1 MCARLD
7 VPHAVLHATVARGSS
22 LQAQARAVRYA
33 ALTEW
38 AVASDATILLTA
50 HHADDQAE
58 TLLMRLARG
67 AGLSGLSGVR
77 ASLDLTPGVRVAR
90 PLLNWRKVEL
100 QAIVD
105 ASGHVA
111 ASDPT
116 NQDPRHDRT
125 AVRAL
130 LAESPAL
137 DAARLTASAHHLAQA
152 EDALD
157 WMTQR
162 LAAERLS
169 ASGEELH
176 LDARDLPEELA
187 RRLLLSGIAQ
197 LGGPEAR
204 GPDVARALAA
214 LRDGGTCTLSGLQL
228 SGGAMWTLRPA
239 PPRRRT

>member
-1 MCARLD
+1 

-204 GPDVARALAA
+204 GPDVARALAT

>member
-1 MCARLD
+1 MLR
-7 VPHAVLHATVARGSS
+7 ATVARGSS

-38 AVASDATILLTA
+38 AIGCEAPVLLTA

-77 ASLDLTPGVRVAR
+77 ASVDLTPGVRVAR

-105 ASGHVA
+105 ASGHIA
-111 ASDPT
+111 ATDPT
-116 NQDPRHDRT
+116 NHDPRHDRT
-125 AVRAL
+125 AVRNL
-130 LAESPAL
+130 LAETPSL

-157 WMTQR
+157 WTARR
-162 LAAERLS
+162 LAAERMTILDEQIS
-169 ASGEELH
+169 
-176 LDARDLPEELA
+176 LDAAALPEELA
-187 RRLLLSGIAQ
+187 RRLLLMAIAQ
-197 LGGPEAR
+197 LGRPEPR
-204 GPDVARALAA
+204 GPDMARALAT
-214 LRDGGTCTLSGLQL
+214 LLEGGTCTLSGLQL
-228 SGGAMWTLRPA
+228 SGGPVWSLKPA
-239 PPRRRT
+239 PPRRGA